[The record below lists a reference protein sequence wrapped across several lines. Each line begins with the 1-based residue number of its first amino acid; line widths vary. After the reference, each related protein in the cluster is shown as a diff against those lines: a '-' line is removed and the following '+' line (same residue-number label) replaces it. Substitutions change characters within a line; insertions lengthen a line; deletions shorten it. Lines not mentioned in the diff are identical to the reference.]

1 MEADRMQRILHV
13 NDYQPAAGGGAEVVM
28 RRTIE
33 LQRRRGLV
41 VDAFTSADLPRRRR
55 TPLAYLH
62 NHAACRALADK
73 LDAFLPDVV
82 HLHNYYHVLSPAILG
97 VLAAAKSRRTL
108 RVVMTTHDF
117 HLVCPNAGGNWFRHG
132 TGLHETIDSGSMPL
146 PSLLTRRWDQRGLAH
161 SLLKLAQH
169 WSSYRWHH
177 HHQAI
182 DLLICPSRF
191 VQAML
196 APTGLPSCWLP
207 HPAPM
212 VPSVPSRRP
221 KWLSLVFAGRI
232 EPEKGLHGFLR
243 KVPVDYPA
251 TLTVIGAGSQMERCQ
266 DLCVRRGL
274 AGRTDFVGRLS
285 HAETLARIASCHVL
299 VQPSHM
305 LETYGLGLIEALT
318 LGTNVLAC
326 DRGASPEIVADAG
339 AGFVFDVRSRA
350 SLIAAL
356 EAIRH
361 RHAAGTLNGFDL
373 TAFLRQ
379 RGESAHIDA
388 LLRLY
393 ESRSHALTD
402 AA

>member
-1 MEADRMQRILHV
+1 MEAIRMQRILHV
-13 NDYQPAAGGGAEVVM
+13 NDYPANMGGGAEIMM

-33 LQRRRGLV
+33 LQRRCGLS
-41 VDAFTSADLPRRRR
+41 VDAFTSADLPQRNR

-62 NHAACRALADK
+62 NTAACRALADR
-73 LDAFLPDVV
+73 LDAFGPDVV
-82 HLHNYYHVLSPAILG
+82 HLHNYYHVLSPGILG
-97 VLAAAKSRRTL
+97 VLAAAKGRRRL

-117 HLVCPNAGGNWFRHG
+117 HLVCPNAGGNWFRHN
-132 TGLHETIDSGSMPL
+132 TGLHEAIETGSIPL
-146 PSLLTRRWDQRGLAH
+146 PSLLTRRWDHRGLAH
-161 SLLKLAQH
+161 SLLKAAQH
-169 WSSYRWHH
+169 GWNYRWQHL
-177 HHQAI
+177 QSAI

-191 VQAML
+191 VRDMM

-207 HPAPM
+207 HPAPVM
-212 VPSVPSRRP
+212 PSVPSRRP

-243 KVPVDYPA
+243 KLPVNYPA
-251 TLTVIGAGSQMERCQ
+251 TLTIIGAGSQLARCQ
-266 DLCVRRGL
+266 DLCIRRGL
-274 AGRTDFVGRLS
+274 MGRTEFVGRLS
-285 HAETLARIASCHVL
+285 HEETLARIASCHVL

-339 AGFVFDVRSRA
+339 AGFVFDVNSRA
-350 SLIAAL
+350 SLLAAL
-356 EAIRH
+356 DAIRH

-373 TAFLRQ
+373 TVFLRQ
-379 RGESAHIDA
+379 RSETAHIDA

-393 ESRSHALTD
+393 ESRDQVMAL
-402 AA
+402 AG